1 MRTERLAG
9 SVHSESEPREQ
20 DKHMLRVTR
29 TDEPEGACFK
39 LEGKL
44 AGSWVDVVEQS
55 WKHMPAECAAKRCVV
70 DISAISYVDPRGM
83 DLLSTMYRSGIDLR
97 ASGCLG
103 KGIVDQIKSQ
113 SLTALK
119 TGH

>member
-1 MRTERLAG
+1 
-9 SVHSESEPREQ
+9 
-20 DKHMLRVTR
+20 MLRVTR

-55 WKHMPAECAAKRCVV
+55 WKHMPTECAAKQCVV
-70 DISAISYVDPRGM
+70 DISAVTYVDRRGM
-83 DLLSTMYRSGIDLR
+83 DLLSAMFSSGIDLR
-97 ASGCLG
+97 ATGCLG
-103 KGIVDQIKSQ
+103 KGIVDQIRSQ
-113 SLTALK
+113 NVPALK